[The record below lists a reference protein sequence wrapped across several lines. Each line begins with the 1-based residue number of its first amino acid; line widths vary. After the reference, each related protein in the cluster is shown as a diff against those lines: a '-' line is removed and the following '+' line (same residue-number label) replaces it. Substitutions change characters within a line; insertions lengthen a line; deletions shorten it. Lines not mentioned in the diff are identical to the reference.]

1 MNLHAFL
8 TLFYPIFLTSIAVGP
23 VFITI
28 SNIAINYGIKNG
40 LFAVIG
46 VIFGNILYMF
56 IGALTA
62 RQIINSLPQN
72 IIQIVSLLASL
83 FLLYIAINFFRKDVR
98 KMKDNNIF
106 DFNIK
111 TIFKMFFITLSSPVV
126 IAGYSITF
134 LSVVNV
140 VEKYFWSS
148 IFGGVCA
155 ATIAYSLVAIAFGF
169 IGLKIN
175 NFSEDK
181 KYKILNILN
190 KIAGTLLSG
199 FATLLIFNFAK
210 ETIKRFI

>member
-8 TLFYPIFLTSIAVGP
+8 TLFYPIFLTSVAVGP

-46 VIFGNILYMF
+46 VVFGNILYMF

-72 IIQIVSLLASL
+72 LIQIVSLLASL

-98 KMKDNNIF
+98 KMKDNNVF

-134 LSVVNV
+134 LSVVGV

-148 IFGGVCA
+148 IFGGVFA
-155 ATIAYSLVAIAFGF
+155 AIIAYSLVAIVFGF
-169 IGLKIN
+169 ISIKIH
-175 NFSEDK
+175 NFNENT
-181 KYKILNILN
+181 KYKILSILN
-190 KIAGTLLSG
+190 KIAVTLLSG
-199 FATLLIFNFAK
+199 FALLLIFNFIK
-210 ETIKRFI
+210 ETAKRFI